1 MKGGGSFGKVLIL
14 SFRDD
19 EEYIINRILSCMNRE
34 TEILHQGD
42 VRNGQLHFEGLYIDE
57 QKRIAVR
64 ENNEIELT
72 YTEFKLFVMLLC
84 HMRSSFSMFLLYHAY
99 VYLEFLILAC
109 TIYILVS
116 RSVKSSAS
124 KVM

>member
-19 EEYIINRILSCMNRE
+19 EEYIINRILSCMNKE

-57 QKRIAVR
+57 QKRIADSS
-64 ENNEIELT
+64 
-72 YTEFKLFVMLLC
+72 K
-84 HMRSSFSMFLLYHAY
+84 SSFKHQL
-99 VYLEFLILAC
+99 
-109 TIYILVS
+109 
-116 RSVKSSAS
+116 S
-124 KVM
+124 KDEVLHD

>member
-84 HMRSSFSMFLLYHAY
+84 HMRSSFSLSLLYHVY

-109 TIYILVS
+109 TIYILAPTS
-116 RSVKSSAS
+116 RRNGGC
-124 KVM
+124 KV